1 MDKMTQAL
9 RALTLLAILAGCAAR
24 PTAPSSPSQA
34 APITPTLPLLIL
46 PTITAAPSPAALVT
60 PPASDVAAPPTP
72 AESSVPSPTLT
83 LHTVKAGDT
92 LLSLA
97 LRYGVPMAA
106 IQLQND
112 KGASTLVRLGEQLE
126 IPASAAWEGASPYW
140 IVYSVNGGD
149 TLGEIA
155 RTYGTTV
162 GEIEAANG
170 LSAADPIYAGQL
182 LVLPLRTLAVARTPE
197 PTPRPA
203 PPTPAPTEAS
213 PAGTPPPAM
222 PSAVT
227 PAPPPADIAAW
238 PYETVR
244 LMNEVRASYGLPPL
258 TYNETLAQAA
268 QLQAADCAQR
278 GWCSHTGSDGSD
290 IKQRILRVGYN
301 PASWAE
307 CWAQRQTPQ
316 GAIDIW
322 MDEVPPN
329 DPHRRTL
336 LTTWLTEVGVGVAQ
350 TTWGYYFIA
359 DFGKPR

>member
-46 PTITAAPSPAALVT
+46 PTITAAPVT
-60 PPASDVAAPPTP
+60 PPASAPSDVAALPTT
-72 AESSVPSPTLT
+72 AGSDVPSPTLT
-83 LHTVKAGDT
+83 THTVEAGDT

-97 LRYGVPMAA
+97 LHYGVPMAA

-126 IPASAAWEGASPYW
+126 IPAPAAWEGASPYW
-140 IVYSVNGGD
+140 IVYSVNSGD

-182 LVLPLRTLAVARTPE
+182 LVLPLRTLAVARAPE

-203 PPTPAPTEAS
+203 PPTPAP
-213 PAGTPPPAM
+213 
-222 PSAVT
+222 
-227 PAPPPADIAAW
+227 W

-244 LMNEVRASYGLPPL
+244 LMNEVRASHGLPPL
-258 TYNETLAQAA
+258 AYNETLAQAA

-350 TTWGYYFIA
+350 TSWGYYFIA

>member
-60 PPASDVAAPPTP
+60 PPASNVVAPPTL

-83 LHTVKAGDT
+83 LHTVEAGDT

-97 LRYGVPMAA
+97 LHYGVPMAA

-182 LVLPLRTLAVARTPE
+182 LVLPLRTLVVAR
-197 PTPRPA
+197 
-203 PPTPAPTEAS
+203 
-213 PAGTPPPAM
+213 
-222 PSAVT
+222 
-227 PAPPPADIAAW
+227 
-238 PYETVR
+238 
-244 LMNEVRASYGLPPL
+244 
-258 TYNETLAQAA
+258 
-268 QLQAADCAQR
+268 
-278 GWCSHTGSDGSD
+278 
-290 IKQRILRVGYN
+290 
-301 PASWAE
+301 
-307 CWAQRQTPQ
+307 
-316 GAIDIW
+316 
-322 MDEVPPN
+322 
-329 DPHRRTL
+329 
-336 LTTWLTEVGVGVAQ
+336 
-350 TTWGYYFIA
+350 
-359 DFGKPR
+359 